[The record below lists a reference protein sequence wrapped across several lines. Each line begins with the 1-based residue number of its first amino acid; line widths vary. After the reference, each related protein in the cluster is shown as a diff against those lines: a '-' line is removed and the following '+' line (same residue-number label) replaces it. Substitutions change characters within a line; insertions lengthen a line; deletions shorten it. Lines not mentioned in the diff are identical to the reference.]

1 VTRLDRPHAPR
12 TLPVRSRRATRLAH
26 LTRPLTR
33 CRRARRHAT
42 ANGRRTADGR
52 PTGTRTRRVT
62 RLDRPHA
69 PRTLPVRS
77 RRATRLAHLTRPLTR
92 CRRARR
98 HATAN
103 GRRTADGR
111 PTGTRTRRV
120 TRLDRPH
127 APRTL
132 QARDEASSPYTSPYT
147 LQAGPAP
154 CHRRAVGRRAWEV
167 ARRAWAGAV
176 LQGACRRRE
185 EAWEEAWEA
194 EAAHQAVCR
203 RRAALARLA

>member
-1 VTRLDRPHAPR
+1 VAHRDEDQARDEA
-12 TLPVRSRRATRLAH
+12 RS
-26 LTRPLTR
+26 PS
-33 CRRARRHAT
+33 
-42 ANGRRTADGR
+42 
-52 PTGTRTRRVT
+52 
-62 RLDRPHA
+62 
-69 PRTLPVRS
+69 RS
-77 RRATRLAHLTRPLTR
+77 PY
-92 CRRARR
+92 
-98 HATAN
+98 
-103 GRRTADGR
+103 
-111 PTGTRTRRV
+111 
-120 TRLDRPH
+120 

-132 QARDEASSPYTSPYT
+132 QARDEASSPYTSPYTLQAGPAPCHRQWEAHRRWAAHRDEDQARDEARSPSRSPYAPRTLQARDGASSPYTSPYT